1 MRISSDGC
9 EPCQFDTQPAVT
21 HWLRSSARCR
31 RPTHKPYKP
40 REKKSSGT
48 SLDSILENDT
58 DTVTEEIEIPAGTDS
73 DLEGLSVTEEI
84 EIPFS
89 SDSDTDNDRDFE
101 GFTLS

>member
-9 EPCQFDTQPAVT
+9 EPCEFDTQPAVT

-48 SLDSILENDT
+48 SLDSIQENDF
-58 DTVTEEIEIPAGTDS
+58 PAGTDS

-89 SDSDTDNDRDFE
+89 LDSDTDNDRDFE

>member
-1 MRISSDGC
+1 M
-9 EPCQFDTQPAVT
+9 
-21 HWLRSSARCR
+21 RSSARCR
-31 RPTHKPYKP
+31 RPTHKP

-58 DTVTEEIEIPAGTDS
+58 DTVSVTEEIEIPAGTDS

>member
-1 MRISSDGC
+1 MS
-9 EPCQFDTQPAVT
+9 
-21 HWLRSSARCR
+21 
-31 RPTHKPYKP
+31 
-40 REKKSSGT
+40 
-48 SLDSILENDT
+48 
-58 DTVTEEIEIPAGTDS
+58 VTEEIEIPAGTDS